1 MGRQAESQVRPAA
14 QKYVG
19 RGYRRPLSIPT
30 AQVGRGRGHTSA
42 PVPPMPR
49 VSVQPPFRASGH
61 SEWAVGPV
69 EAIREHKAEGLAA
82 RDVAGEASPGTCI
95 TKALPAPLALP
106 GARLCNVLMPQV
118 APTQPSENSAYTQE
132 MGLRRVPSWPNR
144 HGHIRTHTPLSKGK
158 QGLALA
164 SVTPEVFI
172 EHMLCRRHPS
182 KC

>member
-30 AQVGRGRGHTSA
+30 AQVGRGPGHTSA
-42 PVPPMPR
+42 LVPPMPR
-49 VSVQPPFRASGH
+49 VSVQLPFRASGH

-82 RDVAGEASPGTCI
+82 RDVAGEASPGKCI

-106 GARLCNVLMPQV
+106 GARLCNVLMPQCWHPPNPLRIL
-118 APTQPSENSAYTQE
+118 PTP
-132 MGLRRVPSWPNR
+132 RRWVSGGYPAGPT
-144 HGHIRTHTPLSKGK
+144 GMDTFTHTRHCPKGSRDWLWH
-158 QGLALA
+158 Q
-164 SVTPEVFI
+164 
-172 EHMLCRRHPS
+172 
-182 KC
+182 